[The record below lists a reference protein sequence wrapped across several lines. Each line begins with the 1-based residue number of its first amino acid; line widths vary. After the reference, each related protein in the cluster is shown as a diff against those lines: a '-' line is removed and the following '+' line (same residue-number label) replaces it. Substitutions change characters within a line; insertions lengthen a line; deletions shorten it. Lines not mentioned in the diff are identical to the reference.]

1 MGWFDEQIRMRKL
14 NDEVLLEESFLD
26 MAGSVMGRQLQA
38 SLESNRIR
46 TKNAIDA
53 VLQSMGVRSRDIPD
67 NITELNDQLDY
78 LLEPHGI
85 MRRAVSL
92 PPGWYKDA
100 AGSMLM
106 IYKEGSIPVAVLPGK
121 INGYEFTDPVTLK
134 KCRICLKARVS
145 AHISILT
152 HGEYRFAA
160 R

>member
-67 NITELNDQLDY
+67 DITELNDQLDY

-121 INGYEFTDPVTLK
+121 I
-134 KCRICLKARVS
+134 
-145 AHISILT
+145 
-152 HGEYRFAA
+152 
-160 R
+160 